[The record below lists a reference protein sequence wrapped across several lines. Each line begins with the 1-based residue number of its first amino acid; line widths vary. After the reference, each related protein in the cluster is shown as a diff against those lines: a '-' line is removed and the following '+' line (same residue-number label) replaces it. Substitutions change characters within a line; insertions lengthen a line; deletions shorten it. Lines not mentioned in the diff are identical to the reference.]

1 MKHLLPTVIAL
12 SGFFLSPLAKAENAF
27 APMIEGPITVSTTT
41 QRATPSYSD
50 VQKAAALRSW
60 KRSLILLAASQAIDI
75 TSSYGM
81 RELNPM
87 LAGPDGRFGTK
98 ATTIKIGTAAAAVG
112 VEYLIVKKWP
122 TSARTLA
129 KLNWA
134 SSILTGS
141 FAVHNYAIK

>member
-1 MKHLLPTVIAL
+1 
-12 SGFFLSPLAKAENAF
+12 LA
-27 APMIEGPITVSTTT
+27 V
-41 QRATPSYSD
+41 
-50 VQKAAALRSW
+50 
-60 KRSLILLAASQAIDI
+60 SQALDI

-87 LAGPDGRFGTK
+87 LAGSDGRFGAK
-98 ATTIKIGTAAAAVG
+98 ATTLKMGTAAAAVG

-122 TSARTLA
+122 SSARALA

-134 SSILTGS
+134 SSVLTGS

>member
-1 MKHLLPTVIAL
+1 MKHLFPTVIAL

-27 APMIEGPITVSTTT
+27 APAITAPSRLSATT
-41 QRATPSYSD
+41 QRATPAYSE
-50 VQKAAALRSW
+50 VQRAAALRTW
-60 KRSLILLAASQAIDI
+60 KHSLVPLAASQALDI
-75 TSSYGM
+75 ASSYGM

-87 LAGPDGRFGTK
+87 LAGSDGRFGMK

-122 TSARTLA
+122 SSARTLA